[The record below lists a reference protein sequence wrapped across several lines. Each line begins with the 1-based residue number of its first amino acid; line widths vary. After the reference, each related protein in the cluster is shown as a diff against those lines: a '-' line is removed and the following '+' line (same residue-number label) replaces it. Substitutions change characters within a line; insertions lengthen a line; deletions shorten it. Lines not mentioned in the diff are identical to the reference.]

1 MKRTYRIIDGQ
12 SVEVTGRKQHAR
24 NITIIPDLG
33 YAFISPVDGTVI
45 DSRAKRREHNLRNE
59 VEDIGNDKAFER
71 PTFNPVFD
79 DSKRVEA
86 IDRAYQMHEQ
96 GYRNEPLETADK
108 WGLERIYGDA

>member
-33 YAFISPVDGTVI
+33 YSFISPVDGTVI
-45 DSRAKRREHNLRNE
+45 DSRAKRREHNRRND

-71 PTFNPVFD
+71 PTFDPVFND
-79 DSKRVEA
+79 EKRDEA
-86 IDRAYQMHEQ
+86 IDMAYQMYDQ
-96 GYRNEPLETADK
+96 GYRNPPLETLRD
-108 WGLERIYGDA
+108 WENG